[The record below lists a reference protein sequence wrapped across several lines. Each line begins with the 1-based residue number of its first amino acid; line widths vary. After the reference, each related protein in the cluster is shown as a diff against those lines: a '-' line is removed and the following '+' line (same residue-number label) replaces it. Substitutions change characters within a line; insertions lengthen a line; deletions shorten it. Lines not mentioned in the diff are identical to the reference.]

1 MITDVTKKAAL
12 LPVCEK
18 NFPKFEAAFAEHGYK
33 ITFQKNNYSQMPI
46 FVKGKPGKVA
56 ALKAIGALGNAG
68 VVVFGYSNST
78 ETEMRRMRDV
88 VTMLGYKIKEY
99 SKAGFKVE
107 YINMEQVFKILNTLK
122 K

>member
-18 NFPKFEAAFAEHGYK
+18 NFPKFEAAFSEHGYK
-33 ITFQKNNYSQMPI
+33 ITFQKNNYSNMPI
-46 FVKGKPGKVA
+46 FVNGTSGAVA
-56 ALKAIGALGNAG
+56 ALKAIGALGTAG
-68 VVVFGYSNST
+68 VIVFGYNKST

-88 VTMLGYKIKEY
+88 VTMLGYKIKAS

-107 YINMEQVFKILNTLK
+107 YINMEQVFKILK
-122 K
+122 KLGH